1 MTPQLQQAIKL
12 LQFSHLELAAFIQQ
26 ELEKNPLLQETAA
39 DDGPIA
45 ETEAP
50 AARCAGRYRRGAGR
64 RRAGPGRG
72 RRALDARAFADRGG
86 DGAAPRSRQRED
98 APDALDFVAE
108 RPQSL
113 AVHVLEQIEL
123 IFADP
128 ADRRMALKLAEGL
141 DEAGYCRLEAP
152 ASPRRWAPAS
162 RPSSGFGR
170 GCARSSRPACSRAAL
185 AECLGAQLAERD
197 RLDPAMKALLDNL
210 DLVAAG
216 ELGQLRRRCGVDDE
230 DLRDMLAELRT
241 LDPRPGQ
248 KFDFEP
254 IQPVAPD
261 LFLTPA
267 KDPDTGEDGW
277 HIELNTDALPKVLVD
292 RNYHATLMKGARAKP
307 DRDFVAERFQS
318 ANWLVKTLE
327 QRATTI
333 LKVARE
339 IVRQQDGFF
348 RKGVSA
354 LRPLVLRDIAIA
366 TELHESTVSRVT
378 SNKYIATPRGIFELK
393 YFFTSALPAR
403 TPGVVVSSESVRSRI
418 RLLVGGE
425 NCSQP
430 LSDDRIVDLLE
441 GRGHRDRAPHGR
453 QVSRGDAH
461 SLVGRAPAA
470 GTAGH
475 EPLAADRADL
485 RRDRR
490 AGACPDRPTRR
501 LRGHRWAA
509 LTGSGDAPIGAPSR
523 RPAHLVAAL
532 LTRW

>member
-1 MTPQLQQAIKL
+1 MRIGPSLILASRQTLAMTPQLQQAIKL
-12 LQFSHLELAAFIQQ
+12 LQFSHLELATFIQQ

-39 DDGPIA
+39 DDGPTA
-45 ETEAP
+45 ERTRRRSKRRRDTAEALAAAAP
-50 AARCAGRYRRGAGR
+50 ALADADERWTARIRRPRRRRQGRAARGCARGAGF
-64 RRAGPGRG
+64 RG
-72 RRALDARAFADRGG
+72 R
-86 DGAAPRSRQRED
+86 AAG
-98 APDALDFVAE
+98 
-108 RPQSL
+108 SL
-113 AVHVLEQIEL
+113 AAHVLEQIEL
-123 IFADP
+123 IFADAGRP
-128 ADRRMALKLAEGL
+128 ANRAEARRRPRRGGL
-141 DEAGYCRLEAP
+141 LPLEAP
-152 ASPRRWAPAS
+152 DVAEAMGTDLATVERVWARLRQIEPA
-162 RPSSGFGR
+162 GLF
-170 GCARSSRPACSRAAL
+170 ARTL
-185 AECLGAQLAERD
+185 AECLAAQLAERD

-267 KDPDTGEDGW
+267 KDPETGEEGW

-348 RKGVSA
+348 RHGVSA
-354 LRPLVLRDIAIA
+354 LKPLVLRDIALA

-393 YFFTSALPAR
+393 YFFTSSLPAR

-418 RLLVGGE
+418 RHLVGGE
-425 NCSQP
+425 NTGQP
-430 LSDDRIVDLLE
+430 LSDDRIVDLLKGE
-441 GRGHRDRAPHGR
+441 GIEIARRTVAKYREAMRIPSSAERRRLGR
-453 QVSRGDAH
+453 LGMSRPCRPRRSPPRSRRRRWPA
-461 SLVGRAPAA
+461 GR
-470 GTAGH
+470 
-475 EPLAADRADL
+475 L
-485 RRDRR
+485 RRPWSP
-490 AGACPDRPTRR
+490 GHKWCP
-501 LRGHRWAA
+501 
-509 LTGSGDAPIGAPSR
+509 
-523 RPAHLVAAL
+523 
-532 LTRW
+532 

>member
-1 MTPQLQQAIKL
+1 MRIGPSLILASRQTLAMTPQLQQAIKL
-12 LQFSHLELAAFIQQ
+12 LQFSHLELATFIQQ

-39 DDGPIA
+39 DDGSASEQDAPPIETPRDTA
-45 ETEAP
+45 EALAAATP
-50 AARCAGRYRRGAGR
+50 ALA
-64 RRAGPGRG
+64 
-72 RRALDARAFADRGG
+72 DADERWTREFADRGG
-86 DGAAPRSRQRED
+86 DAKAAPRED
-98 APDALDFVAE
+98 APEALDFVAE
-108 RPQSL
+108 RPVSL
-113 AVHVLEQIEL
+113 AAHVLEQIEL
-123 IFADP
+123 IFAEP
-128 ADRRMALKLAEGL
+128 VDRRIALKLAEGL

-152 ASPRRWAPAS
+152 DVAEAMATDLATVERVWARLRSVEPAGLFS
-162 RPSSGFGR
+162 RT
-170 GCARSSRPACSRAAL
+170 L
-185 AECLGAQLAERD
+185 AECLGSQLAERD

-216 ELGQLRRRCGVDDE
+216 ELSQLRRRCGVDDE

-267 KDPDTGEDGW
+267 KDPETGEEGW
-277 HIELNTDALPKVLVD
+277 HIELNTDSLPKVLVD
-292 RNYHATLMKGARAKP
+292 RNYHATLMKGARGKA

-348 RKGVSA
+348 RHGVSA
-354 LRPLVLRDIAIA
+354 LKPLVLRDIALA

-403 TPGVVVSSESVRSRI
+403 GPGVVVSSEAVRSRI
-418 RLLVGGE
+418 RHLIGAEAVG
-425 NCSQP
+425 QP
-430 LSDDRIVDLLE
+430 LSDDRLVDLLKGE
-441 GRGHRDRAPHGR
+441 GIEIARRTVAKYREAMRIPSSAERRRLGRLGMSRALP
-453 QVSRGDAH
+453 
-461 SLVGRAPAA
+461 APAISAAVVAQALA
-470 GTAGH
+470 G
-475 EPLAADRADL
+475 PAD
-485 RRDRR
+485 
-490 AGACPDRPTRR
+490 
-501 LRGHRWAA
+501 
-509 LTGSGDAPIGAPSR
+509 
-523 RPAHLVAAL
+523 
-532 LTRW
+532 

>member
-1 MTPQLQQAIKL
+1 MRIGPSLILASRQTLAMTPQLQQAIKL

-26 ELEKNPLLQETAA
+26 ELEKNPLLSEGSSEDGPAA
-39 DDGPIA
+39 DY
-45 ETEAP
+45 EAP
-50 AARCAGRYRRGAGR
+50 AIEAPRDTAE
-64 RRAGPGRG
+64 
-72 RRALDARAFADRGG
+72 ALSAAAPALADADDRWTREHADRGG
-86 DGAAPRSRQRED
+86 DAAASRVGQRED
-98 APDALDFVAE
+98 APEALDFVAE
-108 RPQSL
+108 RPRSL

-123 IFADP
+123 MFESP
-128 ADRRMALKLAEGL
+128 AERRIAVKIAEGL
-141 DEAGYCRLEAP
+141 DEAGYCRLDAAAVAEAVATDIALVEKIWARLRQMEP
-152 ASPRRWAPAS
+152 AGLFS
-162 RPSSGFGR
+162 RTV
-170 GCARSSRPACSRAAL
+170 
-185 AECLGAQLAERD
+185 AECLAAQLAERN

-230 DLRDMLAELRT
+230 DLRDMLSELRT

-248 KFDFEP
+248 AFDFEP
-254 IQPVAPD
+254 IQPVQPD
-261 LFLTPA
+261 LYLTTA

-348 RKGVSA
+348 RHGVSA
-354 LRPLVLRDIAIA
+354 LKPLVLRDIAIA

-378 SNKYIATPRGIFELK
+378 SNKYINTPRGIFELK
-393 YFFTSALPAR
+393 YFFTSSLPAR

-425 NCSQP
+425 NAHQP
-430 LSDDRIVDLLE
+430 LSDDRIVDLLKGE
-441 GRGHRDRAPHGR
+441 GIEIA
-453 QVSRGDAH
+453 
-461 SLVGRAPAA
+461 
-470 GTAGH
+470 
-475 EPLAADRADL
+475 
-485 RRDRR
+485 RRTVAKYREAMR
-490 AGACPDRPTRR
+490 IPSSAERRR
-501 LRGHRWAA
+501 LGRLGMSRQMPSGLPHAA
-509 LTGSGDAPIGAPSR
+509 AVAQAMSGSAD
-523 RPAHLVAAL
+523 
-532 LTRW
+532 

>member
-1 MTPQLQQAIKL
+1 MRIGPSLILASRQTLAMTPQLQQAIKL

-26 ELEKNPLLQETAA
+26 ELEKNPLLSEGSSEEGPSVDREAAPIDTPRDTAEALSAAAPALADA
-39 DDGPIA
+39 DDRWTR
-45 ETEAP
+45 EH
-50 AARCAGRYRRGAGR
+50 
-64 RRAGPGRG
+64 
-72 RRALDARAFADRGG
+72 ADRGG
-86 DGAAPRSRQRED
+86 DASASRLGQRED
-98 APDALDFVAE
+98 APEALDFVAE
-108 RPQSL
+108 RPRSL

-123 IFADP
+123 MFEDP
-128 ADRRMALKLAEGL
+128 AERRIAVKIAEGL
-141 DEAGYCRLEAP
+141 DEAGYCRLDAAAVAEGVATDIALVEKIWARLRQMEP
-152 ASPRRWAPAS
+152 AGLFS
-162 RPSSGFGR
+162 RTV
-170 GCARSSRPACSRAAL
+170 
-185 AECLGAQLAERD
+185 AECLAAQLAERN

-248 KFDFEP
+248 AFEFEP
-254 IQPVAPD
+254 IQPVQPD
-261 LFLTPA
+261 LYLTPA
-267 KDPDTGEDGW
+267 KDPDTGEEGW

-348 RKGVSA
+348 RHGVSA
-354 LRPLVLRDIAIA
+354 LKPLVLRDIAAA

-378 SNKYIATPRGIFELK
+378 SNKYINTPRGIFELK

-425 NCSQP
+425 NAHQP
-430 LSDDRIVDLLE
+430 LSDDRIVDLLKGE
-441 GRGHRDRAPHGR
+441 GIEIA
-453 QVSRGDAH
+453 
-461 SLVGRAPAA
+461 
-470 GTAGH
+470 
-475 EPLAADRADL
+475 
-485 RRDRR
+485 RRTVAKYREAMR
-490 AGACPDRPTRR
+490 IPSSAERRR
-501 LRGHRWAA
+501 LGRLGMSRQMPSVMSHAA
-509 LTGSGDAPIGAPSR
+509 ASAQAISGSAD
-523 RPAHLVAAL
+523 
-532 LTRW
+532 

>member
-1 MTPQLQQAIKL
+1 MRIGPSLLLASRQTLAMTPQLQQAIKL

-26 ELEKNPLLQETAA
+26 ELEKNPLLSEGAS

-45 ETEAP
+45 EPETPVLDAP
-50 AARCAGRYRRGAGR
+50 ADTAE
-64 RRAGPGRG
+64 
-72 RRALDARAFADRGG
+72 ALAAAAPALAEADDRWTREHADRGG
-86 DGAAPRSRQRED
+86 DATASTVGQREGV
-98 APDALDFVAE
+98 PDALDFVAG
-108 RPQSL
+108 RPRSL
-113 AVHVLEQIEL
+113 AVYVLEQIDL
-123 IFADP
+123 LFAG
-128 ADRRMALKLAEGL
+128 AAERRIALKLAEGL
-141 DEAGYCRLEAP
+141 DEAGYCRLDVASVTEATGASVSAVETVWARLRQIEP
-152 ASPRRWAPAS
+152 A
-162 RPSSGFGR
+162 GLF
-170 GCARSSRPACSRAAL
+170 ARSV
-185 AECLGAQLAERD
+185 AECLAAQLAERD

-230 DLRDMLAELRT
+230 DLRDMLSELRT

-248 KFDFEP
+248 AFDFEP

-261 LFLTPA
+261 LYLSVA

-277 HIELNTDALPKVLVD
+277 FIELNTDALPKVLVD

-307 DRDFVAERFQS
+307 DRAFVAERFQS

-348 RKGVSA
+348 RHGVSA
-354 LRPLVLRDIAIA
+354 LKPLVLRDIAIA

-393 YFFTSALPAR
+393 YFFTSSLPAR

-425 NCSQP
+425 SSHQP
-430 LSDDRIVDLLE
+430 LSDDRIVDLLKGE
-441 GRGHRDRAPHGR
+441 GVEIARRTVAKYREAMRIPSSAERRRLGR
-453 QVSRGDAH
+453 LGMSR
-461 SLVGRAPAA
+461 SLPPAMPSA
-470 GTAGH
+470 A
-475 EPLAADRADL
+475 LAAQALGGPAD
-485 RRDRR
+485 
-490 AGACPDRPTRR
+490 
-501 LRGHRWAA
+501 
-509 LTGSGDAPIGAPSR
+509 
-523 RPAHLVAAL
+523 
-532 LTRW
+532 

>member
-1 MTPQLQQAIKL
+1 MRIGPSLILASRQTLAMTPQLQQAIKL

-26 ELEKNPLLQETAA
+26 ELEKNPLLAEGTP
-39 DDGPIA
+39 DDGVSA
-45 ETEAP
+45 ESEAP
-50 AARCAGRYRRGAGR
+50 IVEAPRDTAEALAAAA
-64 RRAGPGRG
+64 P
-72 RRALDARAFADRGG
+72 ALADADERWTREHADRGG
-86 DGAAPRSRQRED
+86 DGTASRVGQRED

-113 AVHVLEQIEL
+113 AAHVLAQLEL
-123 IFADP
+123 MFENP
-128 ADRRMALKLAEGL
+128 AERRIALKLAEGL
-141 DEAGYCRLEAP
+141 DEAGYCRLEAAAVAEAVATDIAIVETIWARLRQMEP
-152 ASPRRWAPAS
+152 A
-162 RPSSGFGR
+162 GLF
-170 GCARSSRPACSRAAL
+170 ARTV
-185 AECLGAQLAERD
+185 AECLGAQLAERN
-197 RLDPAMKALLDNL
+197 RLDPAMKALLANL

-230 DLRDMLAELRT
+230 NLRDMLAELRT

-248 KFDFEP
+248 AFEFEP

-261 LFLTPA
+261 LYLTAA
-267 KDPDTGEDGW
+267 KDPETGEEGW

-348 RKGVSA
+348 RHGVSA
-354 LRPLVLRDIAIA
+354 LKPLVLRDIAVA

-418 RLLVGGE
+418 RHLVGGE
-425 NCSQP
+425 NAHQP
-430 LSDDRIVDLLE
+430 LSDDRIVDLLKGE
-441 GRGHRDRAPHGR
+441 GIEIA
-453 QVSRGDAH
+453 
-461 SLVGRAPAA
+461 
-470 GTAGH
+470 
-475 EPLAADRADL
+475 
-485 RRDRR
+485 RRTVAKYREAMR
-490 AGACPDRPTRR
+490 IPSSAERRR
-501 LRGHRWAA
+501 LGRLGMNRSMPSAMPSAVIAAQA
-509 LTGSGDAPIGAPSR
+509 LTG
-523 RPAHLVAAL
+523 PAD
-532 LTRW
+532 

>member
-1 MTPQLQQAIKL
+1 MRIGPSLILASRQTLAMTPQLQQAIKL

-26 ELEKNPLLQETAA
+26 ELEKNPLLSEGSA

-45 ETEAP
+45 EADERWTREH
-50 AARCAGRYRRGAGR
+50 
-64 RRAGPGRG
+64 
-72 RRALDARAFADRGG
+72 ADRGG
-86 DGAAPRSRQRED
+86 DGTASKVGQRED

-108 RPQSL
+108 RPRSL

-123 IFADP
+123 MFAG
-128 ADRRMALKLAEGL
+128 AAERRIALKLAEGL
-141 DEAGYCRLEAP
+141 DEAGYCRLDAAVVAEAVCVSLEMVEAVGARLRQIEP
-152 ASPRRWAPAS
+152 AGLFS
-162 RPSSGFGR
+162 RTV
-170 GCARSSRPACSRAAL
+170 

-248 KFDFEP
+248 AFDYEP

-261 LFLTPA
+261 LFLRPA
-267 KDPDTGEDGW
+267 KDADTGEEGW

-292 RNYHATLMKGARAKP
+292 RNYHATLMKGVRAKP

-339 IVRQQDGFF
+339 IVRQQDAFF
-348 RKGVSA
+348 RQGVSA
-354 LRPLVLRDIAIA
+354 LRPLVLRDIALA

-378 SNKYIATPRGIFELK
+378 SNKYMATPRGIFELK
-393 YFFTSALPAR
+393 YFFTSSIPAA
-403 TPGVVVSSESVRSRI
+403 GGGEAHSAEAVRHRI
-418 RLLVGGE
+418 RILIDAE
-425 NCSQP
+425 NP
-430 LSDDRIVDLLE
+430 DEVLSDDTIVEKL
-441 GRGHRDRAPHGR
+441 R
-453 QVSRGDAH
+453 
-461 SLVGRAPAA
+461 
-470 GTAGH
+470 TAGIDI
-475 EPLAADRADL
+475 A
-485 RRDRR
+485 RRTVAKYREAMKIPSSVQRR
-490 AGACPDRPTRR
+490 REKQT
-501 LRGHRWAA
+501 
-509 LTGSGDAPIGAPSR
+509 TIGAD
-523 RPAHLVAAL
+523 
-532 LTRW
+532 

>member
-1 MTPQLQQAIKL
+1 MRIGPSLILASRQTLAMTPQLQQAIKL

-26 ELEKNPLLQETAA
+26 ELEKNPLLSEGSSEEGPSVDREAAPIDTPRDTAEALSAAAPALADA
-39 DDGPIA
+39 DDRWTR
-45 ETEAP
+45 EH
-50 AARCAGRYRRGAGR
+50 
-64 RRAGPGRG
+64 
-72 RRALDARAFADRGG
+72 ADRGG
-86 DGAAPRSRQRED
+86 DASASRLGQRED
-98 APDALDFVAE
+98 APEALDFVAE
-108 RPQSL
+108 RPRSL

-123 IFADP
+123 MFEDP
-128 ADRRMALKLAEGL
+128 AERRIAVKIAEGL
-141 DEAGYCRLEAP
+141 DEAGYCRLDAAAVAEGVATDIALVEKIWARLRQMEP
-152 ASPRRWAPAS
+152 AGLFS
-162 RPSSGFGR
+162 RTV
-170 GCARSSRPACSRAAL
+170 
-185 AECLGAQLAERD
+185 AECLAAQLAERN

-248 KFDFEP
+248 AFEFEP
-254 IQPVAPD
+254 IQPVQPD
-261 LFLTPA
+261 LYLTPA
-267 KDPDTGEDGW
+267 KDPDTGEEGW

-348 RKGVSA
+348 RHGVSA
-354 LRPLVLRDIAIA
+354 LKPLVLRDIAIA

-378 SNKYIATPRGIFELK
+378 SNKYINTPRGIFELK

-425 NCSQP
+425 NAHQP
-430 LSDDRIVDLLE
+430 LSDDRIVDLLKGE
-441 GRGHRDRAPHGR
+441 GIEIA
-453 QVSRGDAH
+453 
-461 SLVGRAPAA
+461 
-470 GTAGH
+470 
-475 EPLAADRADL
+475 
-485 RRDRR
+485 RRTVAKYREAMR
-490 AGACPDRPTRR
+490 IPSSAERRR
-501 LRGHRWAA
+501 LGRLGMSRQMPSVMSHAA
-509 LTGSGDAPIGAPSR
+509 ASAQAISGSAD
-523 RPAHLVAAL
+523 
-532 LTRW
+532 

>member
-26 ELEKNPLLQETAA
+26 ELEKNPLLQEGSS
-39 DDGPIA
+39 DDGPA
-45 ETEAP
+45 SEPEAP
-50 AARCAGRYRRGAGR
+50 VIEAPTDTAEALAAAA
-64 RRAGPGRG
+64 P
-72 RRALDARAFADRGG
+72 ALAEADERWTREFADRGG
-86 DGAAPRSRQRED
+86 DVSASAKGGQRD
-98 APDALDFVAE
+98 DVPDALDFVSE

-113 AVHVLEQIEL
+113 AVYVLEQIEL
-123 IFADP
+123 LFADP
-128 ADRRMALKLAEGL
+128 ADRRIALKLAEGL
-141 DEAGYCRLEAP
+141 DEAGYCRLEP
-152 ASPRRWAPAS
+152 AAVADGIHVDIASVERVWAKLRQMEPA
-162 RPSSGFGR
+162 GLF
-170 GCARSSRPACSRAAL
+170 ARTVS
-185 AECLGAQLAERD
+185 ECLAAQLAERD

-230 DLRDMLAELRT
+230 DLHDMLAELRT

-261 LFLTPA
+261 LYLTPA
-267 KDPDTGEDGW
+267 KDPESGEEGW

-339 IVRQQDGFF
+339 IVKQQDGFF
-348 RKGVSA
+348 RHGVSA
-354 LRPLVLRDIAIA
+354 LKPLVLRDIAIA

-378 SNKYIATPRGIFELK
+378 SNKYISTPRGIFELK

-418 RLLVGGE
+418 RHLVGGE
-425 NCSQP
+425 NAHQP
-430 LSDDRIVDLLE
+430 LSDDRIVDLLKGE
-441 GRGHRDRAPHGR
+441 GIEIARRTVAKYREAMRIPSSAERRRLGR
-453 QVSRGDAH
+453 LGMSRSMP
-461 SLVGRAPAA
+461 SLPAA
-470 GTAGH
+470 TVPSAA
-475 EPLAADRADL
+475 LAAQALAGQAD
-485 RRDRR
+485 
-490 AGACPDRPTRR
+490 
-501 LRGHRWAA
+501 
-509 LTGSGDAPIGAPSR
+509 
-523 RPAHLVAAL
+523 
-532 LTRW
+532 

>member
-1 MTPQLQQAIKL
+1 MRIGPSLILASRQTLAMTPQLQQAIKL

-26 ELEKNPLLQETAA
+26 ELEKNPLLSEGTS

-45 ETEAP
+45 ESEAP
-50 AARCAGRYRRGAGR
+50 VLEAPVDTAEALAAAA
-64 RRAGPGRG
+64 P
-72 RRALDARAFADRGG
+72 ALAEADERWTREHADRGG
-86 DGAAPRSRQRED
+86 DGTASKVGQRED

-108 RPQSL
+108 RPRSL

-123 IFADP
+123 MFAG
-128 ADRRMALKLAEGL
+128 AAERRIALKLAEGL
-141 DEAGYCRLEAP
+141 DEAGYCRLDAAVVAEAVCVSLEMVEAVGARLRQIEP
-152 ASPRRWAPAS
+152 AGLFS
-162 RPSSGFGR
+162 RTV
-170 GCARSSRPACSRAAL
+170 

-230 DLRDMLAELRT
+230 DLRDMLSELRT

-248 KFDFEP
+248 AFDYEP

-261 LFLTPA
+261 LFLRPA
-267 KDPDTGEDGW
+267 KDADTGEDGW
-277 HIELNTDALPKVLVD
+277 YIELNTDALPKVLVD
-292 RNYHATLMKGARAKP
+292 RNYHATLMKGTRAKP

-339 IVRQQDGFF
+339 IVRQQDAFF

-354 LRPLVLRDIAIA
+354 LRPLVLRDIAVA

-425 NCSQP
+425 NSHQP
-430 LSDDRIVDLLE
+430 LSDDRIVDLLKGE
-441 GRGHRDRAPHGR
+441 GVEIARRTVAKYREAMRIPSSAERRRLGR
-453 QVSRGDAH
+453 LGMGR
-461 SLVGRAPAA
+461 SLPAA
-470 GTAGH
+470 LPSAH
-475 EPLAADRADL
+475 IASQ
-485 RRDRR
+485 
-490 AGACPDRPTRR
+490 
-501 LRGHRWAA
+501 A
-509 LTGSGDAPIGAPSR
+509 LSGPGD
-523 RPAHLVAAL
+523 
-532 LTRW
+532 

>member
-26 ELEKNPLLQETAA
+26 ELEKNPLLSEGSSEDGPAA
-39 DDGPIA
+39 DY
-45 ETEAP
+45 EAP
-50 AARCAGRYRRGAGR
+50 AIEAPRDTAE
-64 RRAGPGRG
+64 
-72 RRALDARAFADRGG
+72 ALSAAAPALADADDRWTREHADRGG
-86 DGAAPRSRQRED
+86 DAAASRVGQRED
-98 APDALDFVAE
+98 APEALDFVAE
-108 RPQSL
+108 RPRSL

-123 IFADP
+123 MFESP
-128 ADRRMALKLAEGL
+128 AERRIAVKIAEGL
-141 DEAGYCRLEAP
+141 DEAGYCRLDAAAVAEAVATDIALVEKIWARLRQMEP
-152 ASPRRWAPAS
+152 AGLFS
-162 RPSSGFGR
+162 RTV
-170 GCARSSRPACSRAAL
+170 
-185 AECLGAQLAERD
+185 AECLAAQLAERN

-230 DLRDMLAELRT
+230 DLRDMLSELRT

-248 KFDFEP
+248 AFDFEP
-254 IQPVAPD
+254 IQPVQPD
-261 LFLTPA
+261 LYLTTA

-348 RKGVSA
+348 RHGVSA
-354 LRPLVLRDIAIA
+354 LKPLVLRDIAIA

-378 SNKYIATPRGIFELK
+378 SNKYINTPRGIFELK
-393 YFFTSALPAR
+393 YFFTSSLPAR

-425 NCSQP
+425 NAHQP
-430 LSDDRIVDLLE
+430 LSDDRIVDLLKGE
-441 GRGHRDRAPHGR
+441 GIEIA
-453 QVSRGDAH
+453 
-461 SLVGRAPAA
+461 
-470 GTAGH
+470 
-475 EPLAADRADL
+475 
-485 RRDRR
+485 RRTVAKYREAMR
-490 AGACPDRPTRR
+490 IPSSAERRR
-501 LRGHRWAA
+501 LGRLGMSRQMPSGLPHAA
-509 LTGSGDAPIGAPSR
+509 AVAQAMSGSAD
-523 RPAHLVAAL
+523 
-532 LTRW
+532 

>member
-1 MTPQLQQAIKL
+1 MC
-12 LQFSHLELAAFIQQ
+12 SS
-26 ELEKNPLLQETAA
+26 
-39 DDGPIA
+39 D
-45 ETEAP
+45 
-50 AARCAGRYRRGAGR
+50 
-64 RRAGPGRG
+64 
-72 RRALDARAFADRGG
+72 LD
-86 DGAAPRSRQRED
+86 
-98 APDALDFVAE
+98 VAE
-108 RPQSL
+108 AMATDLPTVERIWARLRQVEPAGL
-113 AVHVLEQIEL
+113 
-123 IFADP
+123 FA
-128 ADRRMALKLAEGL
+128 RT
-141 DEAGYCRLEAP
+141 
-152 ASPRRWAPAS
+152 
-162 RPSSGFGR
+162 
-170 GCARSSRPACSRAAL
+170 L

-230 DLRDMLAELRT
+230 DLRDMLSELRT

-254 IQPVAPD
+254 IQSVAPD

-267 KDPDTGEDGW
+267 KDPETGEEGW
-277 HIELNTDALPKVLVD
+277 YIELNTDALPKVLVD

-354 LRPLVLRDIAIA
+354 LRPLVLRDIAVA

-393 YFFTSALPAR
+393 YFFTSSLPAR

-418 RLLVGGE
+418 RLLVGAE
-425 NCSQP
+425 NSGQP
-430 LSDDRIVDLLE
+430 LSDDRIVDLLKDE
-441 GRGHRDRAPHGR
+441 GIEIARRTVAKYREAMRSPSSAERRRLGR
-453 QVSRGDAH
+453 LGMSR
-461 SLVGRAPAA
+461 SLPAA
-470 GTAGH
+470 
-475 EPLAADRADL
+475 PISAA
-485 RRDRR
+485 
-490 AGACPDRPTRR
+490 
-501 LRGHRWAA
+501 
-509 LTGSGDAPIGAPSR
+509 
-523 RPAHLVAAL
+523 VAAQAL
-532 LTRW
+532 SGPAD

>member
-1 MTPQLQQAIKL
+1 MRIGPSLILAGRQSLAMTPQLQQAIKL

-26 ELEKNPLLQETAA
+26 ELEKNPLLSEGGAE
-39 DDGPIA
+39 DGPAGELDAAPIDA
-45 ETEAP
+45 PRDTADALAAAAP
-50 AARCAGRYRRGAGR
+50 ALA
-64 RRAGPGRG
+64 
-72 RRALDARAFADRGG
+72 DADERWTREFADRGG
-86 DGAAPRSRQRED
+86 DGTASRAGQRDD

-123 IFADP
+123 MFSDYAE
-128 ADRRMALKLAEGL
+128 RRIALKLAEGL
-141 DEAGYCRLEAP
+141 DEGGYCRAEAAATAEAVATDVATVEKIWARLRQMEP
-152 ASPRRWAPAS
+152 AGLFS
-162 RPSSGFGR
+162 RSV
-170 GCARSSRPACSRAAL
+170 
-185 AECLGAQLAERD
+185 AECLGAQLAERN

-230 DLRDMLAELRT
+230 DLREMLGELRT

-248 KFDFEP
+248 AFEFEP

-261 LFLTPA
+261 LYLTAA
-267 KDPDTGEDGW
+267 KDPETGEEGW

-348 RKGVSA
+348 RHGVSA
-354 LRPLVLRDIAIA
+354 LKPLVLRDIAFA

-418 RLLVGGE
+418 RHLVGGE
-425 NCSQP
+425 NAQQP
-430 LSDDRIVDLLE
+430 LSDDRIVDLLKGE
-441 GRGHRDRAPHGR
+441 GIEIA
-453 QVSRGDAH
+453 
-461 SLVGRAPAA
+461 
-470 GTAGH
+470 
-475 EPLAADRADL
+475 
-485 RRDRR
+485 RRTVAKYREAMR
-490 AGACPDRPTRR
+490 IPSSAERRR
-501 LRGHRWAA
+501 LGRLGLNRPMPSAMPSAA
-509 LTGSGDAPIGAPSR
+509 
-523 RPAHLVAAL
+523 VAAQAL
-532 LTRW
+532 GGPAD

>member
-1 MTPQLQQAIKL
+1 MRIGPSLILASRQTLAMTPQLQQAIKL

-26 ELEKNPLLQETAA
+26 ELEKNPLLSEGSSEDGPAA
-39 DDGPIA
+39 DY
-45 ETEAP
+45 EAP
-50 AARCAGRYRRGAGR
+50 AIEAPRDTAE
-64 RRAGPGRG
+64 
-72 RRALDARAFADRGG
+72 ALSAAAPALADADDRWTREHADRGG
-86 DGAAPRSRQRED
+86 DASASRVGQRED
-98 APDALDFVAE
+98 APEALDFVAE
-108 RPQSL
+108 RPRSL

-123 IFADP
+123 MFEDP
-128 ADRRMALKLAEGL
+128 AERRIAVKIAEGL
-141 DEAGYCRLEAP
+141 DEAGYCRLEAAAVAEAAATDIALVEKIWARLRQMEP
-152 ASPRRWAPAS
+152 AGLFS
-162 RPSSGFGR
+162 RTV
-170 GCARSSRPACSRAAL
+170 
-185 AECLGAQLAERD
+185 AECLAAQLAERN

-230 DLRDMLAELRT
+230 DLRDMLSELRT

-248 KFDFEP
+248 AFDFEP
-254 IQPVAPD
+254 IQPVQPD
-261 LFLTPA
+261 LYLTTA

-292 RNYHATLMKGARAKP
+292 RSYHATLMKGARAKP

-348 RKGVSA
+348 RHGVSA
-354 LRPLVLRDIAIA
+354 LKPLVLRDIAIA

-378 SNKYIATPRGIFELK
+378 SNKYISTPRGIFELK

-425 NCSQP
+425 NAHQP
-430 LSDDRIVDLLE
+430 LSDDRIVDLLKGE
-441 GRGHRDRAPHGR
+441 GIEIARRTVAK
-453 QVSRGDAH
+453 SREAMRIP
-461 SLVGRAPAA
+461 SSAER
-470 GTAGH
+470 
-475 EPLAADRADL
+475 
-485 RRDRR
+485 
-490 AGACPDRPTRR
+490 RR
-501 LRGHRWAA
+501 LGRLGMSRQSPPVLPHAA
-509 LTGSGDAPIGAPSR
+509 AAAQAMSGSAD
-523 RPAHLVAAL
+523 
-532 LTRW
+532 